1 MNSNNS
7 FSDGFH
13 DVRWHRSR
21 SALNEAILELAA
33 TKPVKALTAQEVA
46 EWAGVNR
53 STFYKHAK
61 NPAELLQSALS
72 QDLIKIREEL
82 LQNILEGEP
91 RVAIRQGTADLLR
104 HVTVYRSIY
113 GPAMGQ
119 SEDCGL
125 SKLLRD
131 HIAQTILVVF
141 ERGFVSLPFVDDADA
156 TGAQFAARFLA
167 RGTLGAIDA
176 WLNESQELV
185 VEKFFD
191 RIDYLLPTW
200 WPQS

>member
-33 TKPVKALTAQEVA
+33 TKPVNALTAHEVA
-46 EWAGVNR
+46 VEAGVNR

-72 QDLIKIREEL
+72 EDLIKIREEM
-82 LQNILEGEP
+82 LQNILEGTP
-91 RVAIRQGTADLLR
+91 RIAIRRASTDLLL
-104 HVTVYRSIY
+104 HVTVHRSIY
-113 GPAMGQ
+113 RSALGQ

-125 SKLLRD
+125 NKLLSD
-131 HIAQTILVVF
+131 YIEQTLLIIF
-141 ERGFVSLPFVDDADA
+141 KRGFVALPFVDDAHA
-156 TGAQFAARFLA
+156 TGALFAAQFIA